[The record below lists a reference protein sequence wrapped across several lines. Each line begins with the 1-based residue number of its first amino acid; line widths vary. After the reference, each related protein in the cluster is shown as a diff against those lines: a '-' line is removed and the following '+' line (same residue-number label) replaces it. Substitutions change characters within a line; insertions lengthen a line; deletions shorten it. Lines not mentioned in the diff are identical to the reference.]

1 MREADDANIDDLLG
15 DLGGTARAERAKL
28 VEWLLEQGI
37 TPDEIRATNPPLLLA
52 TRHLVG
58 DDGTYVSA
66 REISENYG
74 VDLELLQ
81 RVQRAVGL
89 ARVDDPDAVVH
100 MRADGEAAARA
111 QRFVELGLNPDQ
123 VVLVVRVL
131 AEGLSH
137 AAEAMRYTAL
147 EAIMRPGATEL
158 DIAKGSQAL
167 VSQIVPLLGPMIQDM
182 LFMQL
187 RHMMETE
194 AVNAG
199 ERAAGKPLPGAR
211 QVTVAF
217 ADLVGFT
224 QLGEVVSA
232 EELGHLAGRLA
243 GLARDLTAPPVWFIK
258 TIGDAVMLV
267 CPDPAPLLDT
277 VLKLVEVVDTDN
289 NFPRLRAGV
298 ASGMAV
304 SRAGD
309 WFGSPVNVASR
320 VTGVARPGAVLVAD
334 SVREA
339 LGDAPEADGFQ
350 WSFAGPRRLR
360 GIRGDVRLFRVRR
373 GATRTGSGG
382 DETRPERMTIADEAQ
397 NRYGRKVS
405 WGVEVGGERILFT
418 HIAVPVMT
426 RLKQPERQVLDTL
439 VDAGVARSRSDAL
452 AWSVK
457 LVGEHTEEWL
467 AKLRT
472 AMSAVDDLRAQ
483 GPDLPA

>member
-1 MREADDANIDDLLG
+1 VDDGVDQNIDDLLDG
-15 DLGGTARAERAKL
+15 LEGTARAERAEL

-37 TPDEIRATNPPLLLA
+37 TADEIRATNPPLLLA

-58 DDGTYVSA
+58 DDGTYVST
-66 REISENYG
+66 REISESYG
-74 VDLELLQ
+74 VDLLLLQ
-81 RVQRAVGL
+81 RVQRAIGL

-100 MRADGEAAARA
+100 MRADGEAAAYA

-137 AAEAMRYTAL
+137 AAEVMRYTAL
-147 EAIMRPGATEL
+147 SAIMRPGATEVE
-158 DIAKGSQAL
+158 IAKASKAL
-167 VSQIVPLLGPMIQDM
+167 VSQIAPLLGPMIQDM

-224 QLGEVVSA
+224 RLGEVVSA
-232 EELGHLAGRLA
+232 EELGQLASRLA
-243 GLARDLTAPPVWFIK
+243 DLARDFTVPPVRFIK

-267 CPDPAPLLDT
+267 CPDPVPLLDI

-289 NFPRLRAGV
+289 DFPRLRAGV
-298 ASGMAV
+298 ACGMAV

-320 VTGVARPGAVLVAD
+320 VTGVARPGTVLVAD
-334 SVREA
+334 SVWEA
-339 LGDAPEADGFQ
+339 VSDTGEFYG
-350 WSFAGPRRLR
+350 SFAGPRRLK
-360 GIRGDVRLFRVRR
+360 GIKNEVKLFRIRRGDDSD
-373 GATRTGSGG
+373 GSRNG
-382 DETRPERMTIADEAQ
+382 
-397 NRYGRKVS
+397 N
-405 WGVEVGGERILFT
+405 
-418 HIAVPVMT
+418 
-426 RLKQPERQVLDTL
+426 
-439 VDAGVARSRSDAL
+439 
-452 AWSVK
+452 
-457 LVGEHTEEWL
+457 
-467 AKLRT
+467 
-472 AMSAVDDLRAQ
+472 
-483 GPDLPA
+483 